1 MPVCRCSRS
10 SSASTSIRADVYA
23 DRTAIFREIF
33 NVSAAAR
40 NSTQGRSRDTRRQ
53 ARLAA
58 VQALYQ
64 VELGES
70 TPESVVLEFLQ
81 YRLEEDF
88 DGLVIGKVDRALF
101 SDLVNSVAARR
112 KDLTKLVQSTLSDG
126 WHVERLETLL
136 RIILLCGAFELSDR
150 TDVPARSVIYEY
162 VELAKAF
169 FNDREP
175 NLVNGVLDKLA
186 RTLRPDEL
194 AAGGETSDDG
204 AGS

>member
-1 MPVCRCSRS
+1 M
-10 SSASTSIRADVYA
+10 
-23 DRTAIFREIF
+23 
-33 NVSAAAR
+33 SAAAR
-40 NSTQGRSRDTRRQ
+40 KSTQGRSRDTRRQ

-64 VELGES
+64 VELGEL

-81 YRLEEDF
+81 HRLEEDV

-101 SDLVNSVAARR
+101 GDLVKSVTARR
-112 KDLTKLVQSTLSDG
+112 QQLTKLVESTLSEG

-136 RIILLCGAFELSDR
+136 RIILLCGAFELSER

-194 AAGGETSDDG
+194 AAGRGMPGDG
-204 AGS
+204 TGS